1 MLCTPTNFYEDVSNG
16 FLLLVSDHFTM
27 WISIGCGSHLGFS
40 ISIKFN
46 TNLPLDMLNT
56 TTKIYEDIS
65 NGFLVML
72 LNVVSQFEI
81 SISCGH
87 HLGFPISLKF
97 NPNLHV
103 DLLNTPT
110 KFHKDISNGFPFIG
124 RTSFHNVK
132 FQLTVVAIL
141 DFRFHSNSIP
151 NYLLTCLTHPPSFM
165 KISQTVF
172 LLLVGRRF
180 TMWNF
185 SRLWRPSWNSDFT
198 QIQSQPASWYA

>member
-1 MLCTPTNFYEDVSNG
+1 
-16 FLLLVSDHFTM
+16 
-27 WISIGCGSHLGFS
+27 
-40 ISIKFN
+40 
-46 TNLPLDMLNT
+46 MLNT

-151 NYLLTCLTHPPSFM
+151 ACLLICLTDPPSFM
-165 KISQTVF
+165 KISRTVF
-172 LLLVGRRF
+172 LLLVGRRC
-180 TMWNF
+180 TTQNF
-185 SRLWRPSWNSDFT
+185 NWPWWPSWISDFT
-198 QIQSQPASWYA
+198 EIQSPPTS